1 MNRRKFVTN
10 TGLATVGS
18 SFGIHLL
25 SQSAMATSFEFNS
38 IQSLPE
44 NWDSPAINLN
54 ISKFNVETS
63 NIDISNPLTITIK
76 AGIGNT
82 LAQVTPPIELK
93 LDTGDGINDISNNIG
108 PIDLTNSSELTFSPR

>member
-10 TGLATVGS
+10 TGLETVGS

-82 LAQVTPPIELK
+82 LAQVKPIWFSSRICNKFYCNFTQK
-93 LDTGDGINDISNNIG
+93 LIIMIT
-108 PIDLTNSSELTFSPR
+108 